1 MPARKLNLES
11 GAQLPVQ
18 HREYKIDKA
27 KIDSEKRTV
36 EILFSTD
43 DPAERWFG
51 NEILDHSPGACDL
64 RRLNDGAAFLKD
76 HDSRMQIGVHESASI
91 NVVATGTKQR
101 GEGRAVVRFAPSSN
115 ALAEQ
120 EFQDMLAGVR
130 TKISVGYVA
139 REMKLVEE
147 DEHGNETWLVTK
159 WEPLE
164 NSLVAIP
171 LDPACAAGRS
181 AETDKKYPVSLIRSS
196 DNPENIS
203 LDANRINENNSQE
216 RENTETPKGK
226 TDMTEEPKVKTAAE
240 LDADK
245 REREQFL
252 QDERKADRERQK
264 EIRAIAK
271 RGTNV
276 PDEVVEKAIDD
287 ETTAD
292 AFRKLVF
299 EKYFG
304 NPESLD
310 TPAGQGS
317 GDIKVIGERNRLS
330 VGQQFVNSESFK
342 RAVKGKAQG
351 ERVASMDVPFSM
363 IGLRGKAA
371 MLQRAGFNSSDL
383 TAVNVAPQQQL
394 VSLGV
399 QRLTIMDLIAPGTT
413 SAAAIPYPRENSL
426 GTVNGAAPAAG
437 AMARAQTVGER
448 GTKPT
453 WEPDITTETANVRKI
468 AVVTKV
474 PDEFMSD
481 FPGMQSYIDERLPY
495 MVDIETEFQ
504 MLYGDGLGNN
514 IKGITSTAG
523 IQTRAYATSWA
534 DTLKKAITDVE
545 VGSFFTADGIAMHP
559 YDFEVASLEKDLNGQ
574 YLMGGPYYIP
584 YGQGMFVQ
592 MYNIWGK
599 PVVSSTSVSVG
610 KPIVGAWKLGAQYFV
625 REGMRLET
633 TNANEDDFKKNLI
646 AIRAE
651 HRLALAVY
659 RPVSFIEITGGPA
672 RT

>member
-1 MPARKLNLES
+1 MPARTLTLNS
-11 GAQLPVQ
+11 GDKLPVQ
-18 HREYKIDKA
+18 HREYKIDQK
-27 KIDSEKRTV
+27 KIDADKRTV

-51 NEILDHSPGACDL
+51 DEILDHSPGACDL
-64 RRLNDGAAFLKD
+64 SRLNDGAAFLKD
-76 HDSRMQIGVHESASI
+76 HDDTKQIGVHESASI
-91 NVVATGTKQR
+91 SIIMNGAKQR
-101 GEGRAVVRFAPSSN
+101 GEGRAIVRFAPSTN
-115 ALAEQ
+115 PLAEQ
-120 EFQDMLAGVR
+120 EFQDMIAGVR

-139 REMKLVEE
+139 REMKLIEE
-147 DEHGNETWLVTK
+147 DENGNETWLVTK
-159 WEPLE
+159 WQPLE

-171 LDPACAAGRS
+171 LDPSCAAGRARKGEEELPVIIDAS
-181 AETDKKYPVSLIRSS
+181 FRTREKKEKKEIDTERKESQKRESTSETESESKSM
-196 DNPENIS
+196 
-203 LDANRINENNSQE
+203 
-216 RENTETPKGK
+216 K
-226 TDMTEEPKVKTAAE
+226 TATEEKTPAE
-240 LDADK
+240 IQAEET
-245 REREQFL
+245 ERKQFL
-252 QDERKADRERQK
+252 QEERKADRERQK

-276 PDEVVEKAIDD
+276 PDEVIEKAIDD

-304 NPESLD
+304 NAEELD
-310 TPAGQGS
+310 TPASKGKS
-317 GDIKVIGERNRLS
+317 DIRVIGDRPLSIGSQFIKSKEFQERAGKVGTRRS
-330 VGQQFVNSESFK
+330 VT
-342 RAVKGKAQG
+342 
-351 ERVASMDVPFSM
+351 MDCDISV

-371 MLQRAGFNSSDL
+371 MMQRAGFNSSDL
-383 TAVNVAPQQQL
+383 AAVNVAPQQQL

-426 GTVNGAAPAAG
+426 GTVDGAAPAAG
-437 AMARAQTVGER
+437 AMARAKSVGER
-448 GTKPT
+448 GVKPT
-453 WEPDITTETANVRKI
+453 WEPDITTATANVKKI

-474 PDEFMSD
+474 PDEFMAD

-514 IKGITSTAG
+514 IQGITSTAG

-534 DTLKKAITDVE
+534 DTIKKAITDVE
-545 VGSFFTADGIAMHP
+545 VGSFFTVDGIAMHP

-574 YLMGGPYYIP
+574 YIMGGPYYLP
-584 YGQGMFVQ
+584 YGQGLYVQ
-592 MYNIWGK
+592 MYNMWGK

-633 TNANEDDFKKNLI
+633 TNANEDDFKRNLI

-659 RPVSFIEITGGPA
+659 RPVSFLEVTGGPA